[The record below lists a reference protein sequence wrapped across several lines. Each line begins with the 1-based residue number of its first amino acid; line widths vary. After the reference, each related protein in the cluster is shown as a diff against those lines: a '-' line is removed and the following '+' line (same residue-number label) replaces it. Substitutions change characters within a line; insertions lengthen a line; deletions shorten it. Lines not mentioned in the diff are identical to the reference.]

1 VLAEPEEVAA
11 SAEPADPNNHAQA
24 NSPVDTEEA
33 AARPVLEAAAHPVPV
48 AELWK
53 AHYS

>member
-1 VLAEPEEVAA
+1 MAA
-11 SAEPADPNNHAQA
+11 SAELTQQVADPNNHAQA